1 VTITR
6 GRPRMPDTR
15 FRTLNATR
23 TVAEE
28 SFRPTPVFQPS
39 DLTTLDAFV
48 RASGI
53 RPEGI
58 GGGRHDL
65 TQRPHLRA
73 LYAEHRDRPYRRL
86 VIMKAAQM
94 GLTVKLI
101 YRAAWLTAD
110 SRRRMNTALMF
121 PTLDAVL
128 DLHRS
133 RFRPMMQSSSKM
145 MNLAADVDAV
155 GLVRLGVSTMRF
167 RGMRSGI
174 GVDSFPA
181 DAMLFDEVRLMDLAT
196 IERAFVR
203 VSESTIRDPVTGR
216 RGLIELNST
225 AGFPGM
231 DIHRYFERS
240 TMNWWRTPCSNAA
253 CKNHTKGMILPLLW
267 PEIVRETPD
276 GLRYACP
283 ECGRVIEDEW
293 MFSQGWYQ
301 PEQPGAE
308 WEGYQFS
315 QILKGQ
321 GGLPDLWSAWTRG
334 DNRAEFYNSR
344 LGRPYSDPDAV
355 PAPRDVVMACKRDD
369 LRLIHDPDDVR
380 GDWVSLGLDQR
391 APEKHVLI
399 YRVGRGGT
407 YDVLHAGVI
416 EASGRDA
423 VEQVAALARRWHVKI
438 VVADGEPSYD
448 FVKDLGNELG
458 SMVWLADYTTG
469 DRPYPIEW
477 LDHRDK
483 ESLRKASGE
492 VKWAQRVHLDRYK
505 ALDWA
510 LALFGVQRMAL
521 PVDFEELRQARRLG
535 GVVQTV
541 SIADEYYRHMENIAR
556 ATIPRTIKLANG
568 ETVVT
573 NEVTRIYRHLAVD
586 PHFAHAHLFACA
598 GLERAHGGTKAW
610 LGRDV
615 ERGVPSQL
623 DALSPLPPSQV
634 AREQRQAMEHTCGTC
649 QYMRGLI
656 GDTGRCGLP
665 ANQFMDLRV
674 TMTTPKCNAYRKK

>member
-1 VTITR
+1 MSGPRLPVADKPTLRILSESL
-6 GRPRMPDTR
+6 RPP
-15 FRTLNATR
+15 
-23 TVAEE
+23 
-28 SFRPTPVFQPS
+28 PVFAPA

-48 RASGI
+48 RASSM

-65 TQRPHLRA
+65 STRPHLRA
-73 LYAEHRDRPYRRL
+73 LYAERRDRPYRRL

-110 SRRRMNTALMF
+110 ARKRVNTALMF

-133 RFRPMMQSSSKM
+133 RFRPMMTSSTKM
-145 MNLAADVDAV
+145 MTLVADVDHV

-203 VSESTIRDPVTGR
+203 VSESKMEDPITGR

-240 TMNWWRTPCSNAA
+240 TMNYWRTPCPNAA
-253 CKNHTKGMILPLLW
+253 CKNHTGGIIMPLRW
-267 PEIVRETPD
+267 PDIVRHTPD

-283 ECGRVIEDEW
+283 DCGRAITDEHL
-293 MFSQGWYQ
+293 FTSGWYQ

-315 QILKGQ
+315 QVLKGNRF
-321 GGLPDLWSAWTRG
+321 LPDLWSAWQRG

-344 LGRPYSDPDAV
+344 LGVPWADPDAV
-355 PAPRDVVMACKRDD
+355 PAPRAVVEACRREDY
-369 LRLIHDPDDVR
+369 RLIRDPDSVR
-380 GDWVSLGLDQR
+380 GDWVSVGIDQR

-399 YRVGRGGT
+399 YRHARDGST
-407 YDVLHAGVI
+407 YDFLHAEVV
-416 EASGRDA
+416 ERSGQAA
-423 VEQVAALARRWHVKI
+423 VDYIAALARRWHAKI
-438 VVADGEPSYD
+438 VVVDSEPSYD
-448 FVKDLGNELG
+448 FARDLGRALG
-458 SMVWLADYTTG
+458 RMVWLADYTTG
-469 DRPYPIEW
+469 DRPRPIEFV
-477 LDHRDK
+477 DERDK
-483 ESLRKASGE
+483 RTTRKVSGE
-492 VKWAQRVHLDRYK
+492 VKWDLRVLLDRYK

-510 LALFGVQRMAL
+510 LAQFAVRRMQLPWDVDELVQERT
-521 PVDFEELRQARRLG
+521 VGGIRQAQP
-535 GVVQTV
+535 V
-541 SIADEYYRHMENIAR
+541 IHEFYRHLENIAR
-556 ATIPRTIKLANG
+556 ATIPRTQRLPSG
-568 ETVVT
+568 ETVLT

-586 PHFAHAHLFACA
+586 PHFAHAHLYALA
-598 GLERAHGGTKAW
+598 GL
-610 LGRDV
+610 
-615 ERGVPSQL
+615 
-623 DALSPLPPSQV
+623 
-634 AREQRQAMEHTCGTC
+634 AREQGGTSAWMGGEMTLGVPDQIEVMAPIGPKALAREREQTMSRTCGDC
-649 QYMRGLI
+649 QYMRGLT
-656 GDTGRCGLP
+656 GDKGRCHHP
-665 ANQFMDLRV
+665 NHMAMDLRV
-674 TMTTPKCNAYRKK
+674 TTGTPKCAFWRKR